1 MTVAWVGAG
10 ERWDDA
16 ALAVA
21 CRTCNAEIGKP
32 CDWAVFKRGGG
43 NFDRGL
49 QSHAPRADYA
59 ERLGF
64 RVVVELP
71 IFSLPDQKTKAIP

>member
-43 NFDRGL
+43 NF
-49 QSHAPRADYA
+49 

>member
-32 CDWAVFKRGGG
+32 CDWAVQRTICR
-43 NFDRGL
+43 N
-49 QSHAPRADYA
+49 
-59 ERLGF
+59 
-64 RVVVELP
+64 
-71 IFSLPDQKTKAIP
+71 KAFL